1 MTFWLLSNQ
10 DRTSLYLM
18 DKFLLIIMVN
28 SQLSTL
34 GESNQYVAGPMR
46 QAGDIQDVAPAF
58 KVLTVRWV
66 TREKSQE

>member
-34 GESNQYVAGPMR
+34 GESNQYVAGPMK
-46 QAGDIQDVAPAF
+46 QAADIQDAAPAF
-58 KVLTVRWV
+58 KALTLRWM
-66 TREKSQE
+66 TWEKPQE